1 MGFLGV
7 SKDGGF
13 AHKGGCLIF
22 VVLLKEK
29 TKRISKK
36 KRKKETRRRGLVRD
50 LFWGIHCEWGRGK
63 GQEDVGEN

>member
-1 MGFLGV
+1 MGFLRV

-22 VVLLKEK
+22 VVLLKEE

-36 KRKKETRRRGLVRD
+36 KRK
-50 LFWGIHCEWGRGK
+50 
-63 GQEDVGEN
+63 